1 MDTLQKFYKSKE
13 WESFRQVIIAERTKD
28 DGYVYCEHCGK
39 PILKPY
45 DTIVH
50 HKEELTEV
58 NVNDYKIA
66 LNPENMMVVHFRCH
80 NEIHERFGFNKTGGG
95 STYRPKQ
102 KKVYIVYGSPCSGKS
117 KWVRENAT
125 ENDIVVDIDSIYE
138 CISINERYKKPDRIK
153 SVVFEMRDKMYDIIK
168 YRSGKWNDAFIITG
182 GALLGDRERLM
193 QRVGADEMIF
203 IDTPMGECLA
213 RAKEKRSDEWY
224 EYVLKWFETFQ
235 PEND

>member
-28 DGYVYCEHCGK
+28 DGFVYCEHCGK
-39 PILKPY
+39 PIIKSY
-45 DTIVH
+45 DMIVH
-50 HKEELTEV
+50 HKTELTEV

-80 NEIHERFGFNKTGGG
+80 NEIHERFGFNKTAG
-95 STYRPKQ
+95 YRPKQ

-117 KWVRENAT
+117 TWVRENAT
-125 ENDIVVDIDSIYE
+125 ENDIVVDVDSIYE

-182 GALLGDRERLM
+182 GALLGDRERLK